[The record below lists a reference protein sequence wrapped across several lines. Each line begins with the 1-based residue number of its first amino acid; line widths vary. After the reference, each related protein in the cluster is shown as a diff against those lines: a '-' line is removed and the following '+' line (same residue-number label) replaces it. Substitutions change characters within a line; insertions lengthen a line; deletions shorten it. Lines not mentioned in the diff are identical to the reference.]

1 MQAYGQ
7 ERNMYDT
14 LKLALGNLRHRG
26 LRSWLTLLGIV
37 IGITAV
43 IALLSLGQGLEE
55 AIADQFS
62 GIAADRLVVTNAE
75 AGFGP
80 PGSTAVRKLTSHDQ
94 ELIGRVPGVVSTIPR
109 LIRVASVEYNQQKQF
124 IFVGSLPKEQ
134 EAIDFIYTTFQ
145 INTAAGK
152 LLKSSD
158 LGVVMLGSEIAEE
171 IQFDK
176 EIRIGTHLKIQDKDF
191 EVMGILAPLG
201 NIQFNHAIFMP
212 EDDLKD
218 ILGIDD
224 EIDVLV
230 VKVES
235 VQRSEEVAAEIAR
248 KLRKDRHEKEGE
260 EDFSVQTPASLLSS
274 VTTILNVINLVVS
287 GIATIALLIGAIGV
301 SNTMFTAVIERR
313 KEIGVMKAVG
323 ARNRDVLSLFLIESG
338 LLGLIGGI
346 LGVSL
351 GIALA
356 YFAAYAANI
365 SLGTTLLQASFSL
378 PLMFTAVIFTFLLGL
393 LAGMIPAWQ
402 ASRLPPTEALR
413 G

>member
-1 MQAYGQ
+1 MRSDYFS
-7 ERNMYDT
+7 
-14 LKLALGNLRHRG
+14 LALKNLRRRG

-43 IALLSLGQGLEE
+43 IALIALGQGLEQ
-55 AIADQFS
+55 AISGQFS
-62 GIAADRLVVTNAE
+62 GIAADRLVVTNSE

-80 PGSTAVRKLTSHDQ
+80 PGSTTVRKLTSHDQ
-94 ELIGRVPGVVSTIPR
+94 KLIERVPGVISTIPR
-109 LIRVASVEYNQQKQF
+109 LIRVTSVEYNRQKQF

-134 EAIDFIYTTFQ
+134 EAINFIYTTFQ

-158 LGVVMLGSEIAEE
+158 LGSVMLGSDIAKE
-171 IQFDK
+171 IQFNK
-176 EIRIGTHLKIQDKDF
+176 EVRVGTHIKIQGKDF
-191 EVMGILAPLG
+191 EVAGILEPLG

-212 EDDLKD
+212 ENDMKD

-224 EIDVLV
+224 EIDVLI

-235 VQRSEEVAAEIAR
+235 VQRSEEISADIAR

-260 EDFSVQTPASLLSS
+260 EDFSVQTPVALLSS
-274 VTTILNVINLVVS
+274 VTTILKVINLVIS
-287 GIATIALLIGAIGV
+287 GIAAIALLIGAIGV

-323 ARNRDVLSLFLIESG
+323 AHNKDILLLFLIESA
-338 LLGLIGGI
+338 LLGLIGGVLGI
-346 LGVSL
+346 LI

-356 YFAAYAANI
+356 YTAAYAANLA
-365 SLGTTLLQASFSL
+365 LGTTLLQASFSL
-378 PLMFTAVIFTFLLGL
+378 PLMLAAVIFTFLLGL

-413 G
+413 R